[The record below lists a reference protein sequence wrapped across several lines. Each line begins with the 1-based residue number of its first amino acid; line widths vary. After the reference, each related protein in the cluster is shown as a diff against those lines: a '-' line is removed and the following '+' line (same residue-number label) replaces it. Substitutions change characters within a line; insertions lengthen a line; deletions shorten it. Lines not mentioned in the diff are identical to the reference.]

1 MGEQELSKLRADIT
15 TKEKELEKIKPQY
28 EEMKK
33 REDECT
39 RELALK
45 EQKRKELYA
54 KQGRG
59 SQFTSRDQRDDWIKK
74 ELKSLNKQIKDKT
87 EQIAKLTQDL
97 EREAKRKVELD
108 KKVEEATGDQD
119 NFRTH
124 IDDHN
129 KGFYELK
136 KKKDSLQ
143 TKRND
148 LCRKEMNLQQSLS
161 AMKEEL
167 SKADQT
173 LRSMAGKPILN
184 GRDSVRK
191 VLQIFRDKGGNNARI
206 AEAYKGLV
214 IENFKC
220 EQSIYTAVEVT
231 AGNRLFHHV
240 VENDKVGTAIL
251 KEMNKQKFPGE
262 VTFMPL
268 NRLHVRNIDYPN
280 TKDAIAMV
288 SKLEYSE
295 KYDTALRYI
304 FGRTLICRNLEV
316 ATQLART
323 TGLDCVTLDGDQVS
337 SKGSLTGGYFNKS
350 RSRLE
355 IQKTR
360 SEKTEEIQSQE
371 DEMRSLRLKLNEIE
385 ADINRVVS
393 EMQKTETKNSKAKDV
408 FDKVKP
414 DVRLMKEELNGI
426 ERNQVPKER
435 SLNQL
440 KASLESMQT
449 SKEGLEAE
457 LNQELLA
464 TLSSKDQHEVDSL
477 NDDIRKLKQDNK
489 MAFAERMRLEAQKN
503 KLENLLT
510 NNLNRR
516 KDELVQA
523 LQEISVEDRKRQLEN
538 TTSELSE
545 LEERIDTT
553 SGNLKNL
560 EKKLAD
566 MQKKHKKAKAELDSH
581 RLKEREV
588 ADKIEE
594 DAKELEKMASKQT
607 VFQNKI
613 EECTKKIRE
622 LGSLPTDAFSK
633 YPC

>member
-1 MGEQELSKLRADIT
+1 MCILF
-15 TKEKELEKIKPQY
+15 
-28 EEMKK
+28 
-33 REDECT
+33 
-39 RELALK
+39 
-45 EQKRKELYA
+45 
-54 KQGRG
+54 
-59 SQFTSRDQRDDWIKK
+59 SQFKK
-74 ELKSLNKQIKDKT
+74 NKTI
-87 EQIAKLTQDL
+87 
-97 EREAKRKVELD
+97 
-108 KKVEEATGDQD
+108 
-119 NFRTH
+119 
-124 IDDHN
+124 
-129 KGFYELK
+129 
-136 KKKDSLQ
+136 
-143 TKRND
+143 
-148 LCRKEMNLQQSLS
+148 
-161 AMKEEL
+161 
-167 SKADQT
+167 
-173 LRSMAGKPILN
+173 
-184 GRDSVRK
+184 
-191 VLQIFRDKGGNNARI
+191 IFR
-206 AEAYKGLV
+206 
-214 IENFKC
+214 
-220 EQSIYTAVEVT
+220 
-231 AGNRLFHHV
+231 
-240 VENDKVGTAIL
+240 
-251 KEMNKQKFPGE
+251 
-262 VTFMPL
+262 L
-268 NRLHVRNIDYPN
+268 NVRPIDYPQ

-288 SKLEYSE
+288 NKLTYEDM
-295 KYDTALRYI
+295 YDKALRYI
-304 FGRTLICRNLEV
+304 FGRTLICRNLEI

-360 SEKTEEIQSQE
+360 SEKTEEIAQQDE
-371 DEMRSLRLKLNEIE
+371 DMRELRGKLNDIE
-385 ADINRVVS
+385 SDINRVVS

-408 FDKVKP
+408 FEKVKT
-414 DVRLMKEELNGI
+414 DVRLYKEELNNIGKSHKVNFSLFFFEKQNFREIRIIFLFPSSI
-426 ERNQVPKER
+426 ERSKQPKER

-464 TLSSKDQHEVDSL
+464 TLSSNDQHEVDSL
-477 NDDIRKLKQDNK
+477 NDDIRRLKTENK
-489 MAFAERMRLEAQKN
+489 QAFAERMRLEAQKN

-607 VFQNKI
+607 VFQVF
-613 EECTKKIRE
+613 ESF
-622 LGSLPTDAFSK
+622 LHDFLPPSI
-633 YPC
+633 